1 MGFQTP
7 QHALPDLLKRI
18 DSGDIQLPDFQR
30 GYRWDSERVR
40 SLVLT
45 VIRGYPL
52 GAVMTMSAANQDV
65 YFQPRT
71 FAGTP
76 PGAASAAPTEL
87 VLDGQQRLTSL
98 YQALHG
104 DGVVEIVDPNDED
117 KTSTVRFFI
126 DMNKVGTDAD
136 LPDDAVFATPA
147 DGVIRTNFNRDVL
160 QDLSTQA
167 KQIEAR
173 AFPVNQLLGTGGF
186 SWLLDL
192 DDRDLQQRFNA
203 AVIVPVSSYKI
214 PAITLDADTTRGAVT
229 TVFEKVNT
237 GGMPLDVFELL
248 TATYAG
254 DRAYQ
259 DEHGIDFRLRDD
271 WALTEEVID
280 AHPALAGFDKAKF
293 LQAVTLLASHEGTRP
308 TTARRDDILRL
319 PLVDYVGAAG
329 RIRNSLA
336 WVASFLRREYI
347 YTADDLPYPTQIV
360 PLAAIHAVL
369 GDAVGTHAAA
379 ARLRQ
384 WFWCGVLGELYSS
397 TTETRFARDVDQV
410 VAWVTDGSGPAP
422 ITIADAGFYRS
433 RLLSVRTRN
442 SAAYKGIYALLMADQ
457 SKDWILDQTFTHTMY
472 DEKNVDIHHV
482 FPKKWCTDRGIEPG
496 VYNSILNK
504 TPLAASTNRSI
515 GGLPPSVY
523 LGTVAKGSGL
533 SDEQVDTI
541 VAGHQIDPALLRAD
555 NFVEFYRDRT
565 KRLSALVEAAMGKKS
580 VDDIDPEFFEMIL
593 RKE

>member
-65 YFQPRT
+65 YFKPRT

-147 DGVIRTNFNRDVL
+147 DGVIRTNFNRDVV
-160 QDLSTQA
+160 QDLSTQV

-280 AHPALAGFDKAKF
+280 AHPVLAGFDKAKF

-319 PLVDYVGAAG
+319 PLADYVGAAG

>member
-126 DMNKVGTDAD
+126 DMNKVGTNAD

-147 DGVIRTNFNRDVL
+147 DGVIRTNFNRDVV

-293 LQAVTLLASHEGTRP
+293 LQAVTLLASHEGARP

-319 PLVDYVGAAG
+319 PLADYVGAAG

-397 TTETRFARDVDQV
+397 TTETRFARDIDQV
-410 VAWVTDGSGPAP
+410 VPWIRGTSTADPLTVS
-422 ITIADAGFYRS
+422 DAGFYRS
-433 RLLSVRTRN
+433 RLVTIRTRN
-442 SAAYKGIYALLMADQ
+442 SAAYKGIYALLMAAQ
-457 SKDWILDQTFTHTMY
+457 SKDWILDQTFTATMY
-472 DEKNVDIHHV
+472 DNNNVDIHHI
-482 FPKKWCTDRGIEPG
+482 FPRKWCEDRGIDPG
-496 VYNSILNK
+496 IYNSILNK
-504 TPLAASTNRSI
+504 TPLAASTNKSI
-515 GGLPPSVY
+515 GGRAPSKY
-523 LGTVAKGSGL
+523 LDTVERKAGITAAKI
-533 SDEQVDTI
+533 DEI
-541 VAGHQIDPALLRAD
+541 IAGHEIDPVLLRAD
-555 NFVEFYRDRT
+555 DFVGFYRDRMH
-565 KRLSALVEAAMGKKS
+565 RLVGLIELAIGKKT
-580 VDDIDPEFFEMIL
+580 VDDIDPDFYDEIL
-593 RKE
+593 TGK